1 MEFRLTSFVEIR
13 GKIFEG
19 VFERRLTRFSALVRV
34 NGEIAQCFLPNPGR
48 LRELLISGV
57 KVILKEAE
65 AGGERKTI
73 YDLLGVYSGG
83 KIVSIDS
90 RLPNKLVLEAL
101 NNGDLPEFLGYTM
114 VKPEY
119 SYGHAKFDFFLEG
132 SGLKPR
138 LLEVK
143 SCTLV
148 RNGVAMF
155 PDAPTERGT
164 RHVLE
169 LAKALNEGYRAAVLF
184 VIQRMD
190 AYMFTP
196 NDETDPNFG
205 EALRKAAESGV
216 EVYAYSTNFN
226 KNRISLCGKVK
237 VAL

>member
-1 MEFRLTSFVEIR
+1 MTSFVEIR

>member
-1 MEFRLTSFVEIR
+1 VEFRLTSFIEIR

-34 NGEIAQCFLPNPGR
+34 NGEIEQCFLPNPGR

-65 AGGERKTI
+65 AVGERKTI

-101 NNGDLPEFLGYTM
+101 KNGDLPEFLGYTM

-119 SYGHAKFDFFLEG
+119 SYGHVKFDFFLSDG
-132 SGLKPR
+132 RRPC

>member
-1 MEFRLTSFVEIR
+1 VEFRLTSFIEIR

-19 VFERRLTRFSALVRV
+19 VFEKRLTRFSALVRV

-48 LRELLISGV
+48 LSELLFSGA

-90 RLPNKLVLEAL
+90 RLPDKLFLEAL
-101 NNGDLPEFLGYTM
+101 KNGDLPEFLGYT
-114 VKPEY
+114 VIKPEY

-132 SGLKPR
+132 LEPKPC

-164 RHVLE
+164 RHVLQ
-169 LAKALNEGYRAAVLF
+169 LAKALNEGYRAAVVF

-190 AYMFTP
+190 AYMFMP
-196 NDETDPNFG
+196 NDETDLNFG
-205 EALRKAAESGV
+205 KALRKAAERGV
-216 EVYAYSTNFN
+216 EVYAYSAKFEKN
-226 KNRISLCGKVK
+226 KITLCGKVK

>member
-1 MEFRLTSFVEIR
+1 MTSFIEIR

-34 NGEIAQCFLPNPGR
+34 NGEIEQCFLPNPGR

-65 AGGERKTI
+65 AVGERKTI

-101 NNGDLPEFLGYTM
+101 KNGDLPEFLGYTM

-119 SYGHAKFDFFLEG
+119 SYGHVKFDFFLSDG
-132 SGLKPR
+132 RRPC